1 MTFQFL
7 LCKDTLFF
15 SSCLPF
21 SKEKEVLNGFSPFL
35 GEKSP
40 FILSAS
46 CVSAAFPYHRIIILR

>member
-21 SKEKEVLNGFSPFL
+21 SKEKEVLNGFYPFL

-40 FILSAS
+40 FLSS
-46 CVSAAFPYHRIIILR
+46 LPLVFLQLYLITGLLY

>member
-21 SKEKEVLNGFSPFL
+21 SKEKEVLNGFYPFL

-40 FILSAS
+40 FLSS
-46 CVSAAFPYHRIIILR
+46 LPLVFLQLSLITGLLY

>member
-40 FILSAS
+40 FLSS
-46 CVSAAFPYHRIIILR
+46 LPLVFLQLSLITGLLY